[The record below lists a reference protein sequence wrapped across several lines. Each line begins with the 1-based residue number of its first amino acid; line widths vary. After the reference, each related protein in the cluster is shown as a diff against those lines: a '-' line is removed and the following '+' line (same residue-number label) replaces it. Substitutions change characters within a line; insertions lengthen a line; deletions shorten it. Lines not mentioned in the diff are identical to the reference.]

1 MNKQV
6 IINIVLAT
14 ALVIVSIRFAISMSN
29 DKEINL
35 DNTSLSSAVINNIM
49 TRTSV
54 RAYKNREIE
63 SDKIEIML
71 NAAMAAPT
79 AGNKQPWTF
88 IVIKDRKTLTTISD
102 NMRTMRMAKDAPI
115 AIVVCGDMKKTFDGN
130 GLDYWVEDTSA
141 ATENLLLA
149 AHALGLGAVWCGI
162 YPLPERVKFLQELLK
177 LPDDIIPLNVI
188 PIGYPAEAPAP
199 KNKWKPELI
208 HYDIWNGKKTND

>member
-35 DNTSLSSAVINNIM
+35 NNTSLSSAVINNIM

-54 RAYKNREIE
+54 RAYENREIE

-102 NMRTMRMAKDAPI
+102 NMRTKIGRAS
-115 AIVVCGDMKKTFDGN
+115 CR
-130 GLDYWVEDTSA
+130 
-141 ATENLLLA
+141 
-149 AHALGLGAVWCGI
+149 
-162 YPLPERVKFLQELLK
+162 ERVS
-177 LPDDIIPLNVI
+177 
-188 PIGYPAEAPAP
+188 APV
-199 KNKWKPELI
+199 
-208 HYDIWNGKKTND
+208 